1 MSVMAVCYAYEEP
14 RAKGIPRW
22 ILAEMGNVTDYY
34 CRVDGD
40 VDYYTDR
47 TGLPREQVEAAI
59 QHLLDQGV
67 LEPDPKSG
75 KFFIT
80 HPLVGHDMS
89 MVNAHF
95 KNGRRR

>member
-1 MSVMAVCYAYEEP
+1 MCYAYEEP

-40 VDYYTDR
+40 VDYYTWR
-47 TGLPREQVEAAI
+47 TGLPREEVEAAI

-80 HPLVGHDMS
+80 HPLVGHDMCL
-89 MVNAHF
+89 VNAHF
-95 KNGRRR
+95 KNGRGR